1 MNFHHLQY
9 FWAVAR
15 DGNLTR
21 TARRLQVSQSALSSQ
36 IRLLEGQLGQ
46 KLFAREGRGLV
57 LTEAG
62 KITLSYAEE
71 IFAAGGELVSTLRE
85 GRRRRH
91 VLRVGAVATLSRN
104 FQRSFIRPV
113 LQLEHVRLRLHSGSL
128 EELLAQLSAH
138 DLDLV
143 LSNRPAAAGDG
154 RRFRSRQLARQ
165 PVCIVSTRPDANF
178 RFPEDLEHRAMILPG
193 IASDL
198 RTEFDSLCERLGVRP
213 RVLAEVDDMATMR
226 LLARDTDALVLV
238 PSVVVREELREGL
251 LHEMCMLPD
260 LAESFYAIT
269 TDRRFQ
275 HPLLDELLQ
284 RDEAQLFQ
292 TPSMPAAS
300 QPASVQTAGVQPA
313 SAPRS
318 SRRKSTGSKRPGTSL

>member
-1 MNFHHLQY
+1 
-9 FWAVAR
+9 
-15 DGNLTR
+15 
-21 TARRLQVSQSALSSQ
+21 
-36 IRLLEGQLGQ
+36 
-46 KLFAREGRGLV
+46 
-57 LTEAG
+57 
-62 KITLSYAEE
+62 
-71 IFAAGGELVSTLRE
+71 
-85 GRRRRH
+85 
-91 VLRVGAVATLSRN
+91 
-104 FQRSFIRPV
+104 
-113 LQLEHVRLRLHSGSL
+113 
-128 EELLAQLSAH
+128 
-138 DLDLV
+138 
-143 LSNRPAAAGDG
+143 
-154 RRFRSRQLARQ
+154 
-165 PVCIVSTRPDANF
+165 
-178 RFPEDLEHRAMILPG
+178 MILPG

>member
-1 MNFHHLQY
+1 
-9 FWAVAR
+9 
-15 DGNLTR
+15 
-21 TARRLQVSQSALSSQ
+21 
-36 IRLLEGQLGQ
+36 
-46 KLFAREGRGLV
+46 
-57 LTEAG
+57 
-62 KITLSYAEE
+62 
-71 IFAAGGELVSTLRE
+71 
-85 GRRRRH
+85 
-91 VLRVGAVATLSRN
+91 
-104 FQRSFIRPV
+104 
-113 LQLEHVRLRLHSGSL
+113 
-128 EELLAQLSAH
+128 
-138 DLDLV
+138 
-143 LSNRPAAAGDG
+143 
-154 RRFRSRQLARQ
+154 
-165 PVCIVSTRPDANF
+165 
-178 RFPEDLEHRAMILPG
+178 MILPG

-300 QPASVQTAGVQPA
+300 QPASVQPA